1 MKLKELKAAEI
12 ITSIMG
18 NRGTMKSEEEL
29 AAILKKRLT
38 KKERFALNA
47 KISGADLGETLAA
60 INADEARFEAI
71 VAAATKK
78 LKNESV
84 HKEFYVNDNS

>member
-18 NRGTMKSEEEL
+18 DRGMLKNEEEL
-29 AAILKKRLT
+29 AVILKKRLT

-47 KISGADLGETLAA
+47 KISGADMGETLSA
-60 INADEARFEAI
+60 INVDEARFEVIVNGAI
-71 VAAATKK
+71 KK
-78 LKNESV
+78 IKNESV
-84 HKEFYVNDNS
+84 HKEFYVNA